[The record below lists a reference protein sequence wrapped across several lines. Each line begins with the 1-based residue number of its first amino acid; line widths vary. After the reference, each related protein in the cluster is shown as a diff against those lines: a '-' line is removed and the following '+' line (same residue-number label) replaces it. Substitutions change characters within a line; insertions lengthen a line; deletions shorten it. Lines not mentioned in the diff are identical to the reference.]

1 MLVRLS
7 AIKVGRPV
15 DGSVIETPY
24 FCVEIEPPTQTSFWL
39 ESRNCLQGLRDQ
51 QKGSLSRRR
60 KVNRKGD
67 NIEAGELLY
76 FMTFDRGISGLV

>member
-7 AIKVGRPV
+7 AIKLGRPV
-15 DGSVIETPY
+15 DGSVVGTPY
-24 FCVEIEPPTQTSFWL
+24 FCVEIEPPTQMSFWL

-67 NIEAGELLY
+67 NIEAGGLLY
-76 FMTFDRGISGLV
+76 FMTFDRGISRLV